1 MITRL
6 IFEEEGQTLVEYAL
20 LLSLIAIAV
29 VTVTSLFGDG
39 IRNYYEHATGRL
51 FTSTSGP

>member
-20 LLSLIAIAV
+20 LLSLIAMAV
-29 VTVTSLFGDG
+29 VAATSLFGGG
-39 IRNYYEHATGRL
+39 IRTYYENATNRL
-51 FTSTSGP
+51 FTSTSG

>member
-20 LLSLIAIAV
+20 LLSLVAIAIAA
-29 VTVTSLFGDG
+29 VTSLFGDG
-39 IRNYYEHATGRL
+39 IRNYYEHASGRL
-51 FTSTSGP
+51 FTTTSGT